1 MITLQNNRITIG
13 CLKQLL
19 CLILTHKKPKIRA
32 WRFDFLWDLQA
43 QNVVL
48 ASVPNVFIQTRM
60 KQCIDEFVVAMDHEE
75 IEENN
80 ISRT

>member
-1 MITLQNNRITIG
+1 MTSII
-13 CLKQLL
+13 CDHSSKQPHNDWMM
-19 CLILTHKKPKIRA
+19 ILTHKKPKIRA